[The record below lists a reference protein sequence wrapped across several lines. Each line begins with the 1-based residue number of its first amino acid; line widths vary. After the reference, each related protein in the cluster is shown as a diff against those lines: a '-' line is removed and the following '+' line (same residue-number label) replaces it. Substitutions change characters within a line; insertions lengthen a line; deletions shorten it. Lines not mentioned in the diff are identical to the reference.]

1 MYVKAYVKR
10 GKTDAIDAEAIC
22 EAITRSAMWF
32 VEIKAVDQQALLS
45 LHRARNFIVRQ
56 RSQLINALS
65 TS

>member
-22 EAITRSAMWF
+22 EAITRSAKWF

-65 TS
+65 TF

>member
-1 MYVKAYVKR
+1 MYVKAHVKR

-22 EAITRSAMWF
+22 EAITRSAKWF

-65 TS
+65 TF